1 MYCVQCGVKLS
12 DTEKNCPLCKTVVYH
27 PDIKQTEKQPLYPAN
42 KMPKNHSGSKALN
55 GAVII
60 LFLIPII
67 ICFISDLQINRSLD
81 WSGYVI
87 GALTVSYITFA
98 LPMWFR
104 KPNPV
109 IFVPCDFVTIAFY
122 LLYIDLFTS
131 GGWYLNFALP
141 VVGGIAL
148 IVCTVVTLI
157 YYLRK
162 GRLYII
168 GGAFIALGGF
178 TLLME
183 YLMDITFGLEFI
195 FWSVYPL
202 ISLVML
208 GGLLIYLGINK
219 SARDEIERKLFF

>member
-1 MYCVQCGVKLS
+1 MYCVQCGVKLN
-12 DTEKNCPLCKTVVYH
+12 DTENKCPLCNTVVYH
-27 PDIKQTEKQPLYPAN
+27 PNIKRNDKQPLYPAN
-42 KMPKNHSGSKALN
+42 KMPKNTSGSKALN

-67 ICFISDLQINRSLD
+67 ICFISDLQINKSLD

-109 IFVPCDFVTIAFY
+109 IFVPCDFAAIALY

-131 GGWYLNFALP
+131 GGWYLSFALP
-141 VVGGIAL
+141 VVIGIAV

-168 GGAFIALGGF
+168 GSAFIALGGF
-178 TLLME
+178 MLLME
-183 YLMDITFGLEFI
+183 QLMDITFGLKFI

-219 SARDEIERKLFF
+219 TARDAIERKLFF